1 MENVY
6 SPPHRRWRRLIWPL
20 AFAMLLM
27 VLLALPLLAT
37 PESDLGNRPIN
48 LSKRAELGLKSGDAD
63 LDASAD
69 GKWVATV
76 WSLGYDSKPDT
87 AQVGHIMLK
96 SAHVITGWE
105 RQVYVFTATA
115 TQWAQQPRLV
125 FHPSQSSQVAVVWVV
140 CQDKDEKCDTI
151 QTTTCELAA
160 FPDRCQPPQTVR
172 QESGATLSNPD
183 VAYDGSGV
191 LHFIWRKGSGNGQRG
206 LFYQRAFGGPDFLEQ
221 TTQDSFNPSLVWSS
235 GGGGRLHLVWYEYAS
250 NSSDRRVKYS
260 NDGSLGDNV
269 WPSTQCNWRAETG
282 YQFTGGTGE
291 PYIKPAIAARGGNVS
306 LVWDMWKS
314 DTNDMFQMAYE
325 YSGNNGET
333 WLTGCNGGVGKA
345 LPGAYFGDVL
355 YPSSLDSIYE
365 EQTLRPSVALSGTLP
380 AVAWHT
386 QQMVG
391 ENTIYVIGYASSIS
405 ASGVISWHRPVL
417 ITRDLNY
424 DPNDGVAEDD
434 SANPRLAFWPG
445 GRLHLVHMGLWG
457 GNPFDEKS
465 DWDIYYRGYVIT
477 DTSSFPTP
485 TPGATTP
492 PPGATTPPP
501 GATTPPPG
509 ATTPPP
515 GATTPPI
522 DPYDDVRKVRLPVI
536 MKR

>member
-1 MENVY
+1 MDTTSRSHGSVENVH
-6 SPPHRRWRRLIWPL
+6 SLPHRRWRRLIWPL

-27 VLLALPLLAT
+27 VLLVLPLLAT
-37 PESDLGNRPIN
+37 PEGDLGNKPIN
-48 LSKRAELGLKSGDAD
+48 LSKRAELGLKSADAD

-69 GKWVATV
+69 GKWVAVV
-76 WSLGYDSKPDT
+76 WSLGYDHKPDT

-125 FHPSQSSQVAVVWVV
+125 FHPSRSSQVAVVWVV

-160 FPDRCQPPQTVR
+160 FPDRCQPPQTVYR
-172 QESGATLSNPD
+172 ESGATLSNPD

-191 LHFIWRKGSGNGQRG
+191 LHFIWRKGSGAGQRG

-260 NDGSLGDNV
+260 GDDNLINNV
-269 WPSTQCNWRAETG
+269 WPDTQCNWKAETD
-282 YQFTGGTGE
+282 YQFTGGTGQ
-291 PYIKPAIAARGGNVS
+291 PYIKPAIAASGNDIYVI
-306 LVWDMWKS
+306 WDMWKVGPNPA
-314 DTNDMFQMAYE
+314 DALFQMAYE

-333 WLTGCNGGVGKA
+333 WLTSCNGGVGKA
-345 LPGAYFGDVL
+345 LPGAYFGEEPYL
-355 YPSSLDSIYE
+355 YPSPLTSISE
-365 EQTLRPSVALSGTLP
+365 EQTLRPSVALSGNLP

-405 ASGVISWHRPVL
+405 AGGVISWRTPVL

-492 PPGATTPPP
+492 PPGATTPP
-501 GATTPPPG
+501 
-509 ATTPPP
+509 
-515 GATTPPI
+515 I

>member
-1 MENVY
+1 MDATSRSHGSMENVY

-37 PESDLGNRPIN
+37 PEDDLGNKPIN
-48 LSKRAELGLKSGDAD
+48 LSKRAELGLKSADAD

-69 GKWVATV
+69 GKWVAVV

-140 CQDKDEKCDTI
+140 CQAQDEQCDTI
-151 QTTTCELAA
+151 QMTTCELAA
-160 FPDRCQPPQTVR
+160 FPDRCQPPQPVY

-183 VAYDGSGV
+183 VAYDGNGV
-191 LHFIWRKGSGNGQRG
+191 LHFIWRKSGNDPG
-206 LFYQRAFGGPDFLEQ
+206 LYYKHSNFPSSTKIPNTGSN
-221 TTQDSFNPSLVWSS
+221 SFNPSLVWSS

-250 NSSDRRVKYS
+250 DPSARRVKYS
-260 NDGSLGDNV
+260 SDGNLGDNF
-269 WPSTQCNWRAETG
+269 WPNTQCNWKAETG

-291 PYIKPAIAARGGNVS
+291 PYIKPAIAASGNDIYVI
-306 LVWDMWKS
+306 WDMWKVGPNPA
-314 DTNDMFQMAYE
+314 DALFQMAYE
-325 YSGNNGET
+325 HSGDNGVT

-345 LPGAYFGDVL
+345 LPGAFFGDVL

-365 EQTLRPSVALSGTLP
+365 EQTLRPSVALSGNLP

-405 ASGVISWHRPVL
+405 VSGVISWRTPVL
-417 ITRDLNY
+417 ITYNLNY

-477 DTSSFPTP
+477 DTSSFPTATP
-485 TPGATTP
+485 TPKPGTP
-492 PPGATTPPP
+492 PAPTATPTRPL
-501 GATTPPPG
+501 
-509 ATTPPP
+509 
-515 GATTPPI
+515 PI

-536 MKR
+536 MRR